1 MYKRFITSILS
12 YFLFGGIGLTAQ
24 AQNLD
29 GSWEGKLMINPE
41 MGLRLVINITGSN
54 RNEAIITMDSPDQ
67 GAYGIPMQ
75 IDYISSDSL
84 NVAVPQL
91 MLKYKGKLDGD
102 SIKGDFSQ
110 GPLNLPLNLKTK
122 TTSLY
127 RPQTP

>member
-1 MYKRFITSILS
+1 MNKLFKSLFIISIFILGSLTSRAKT
-12 YFLFGGIGLTAQ
+12 GI
-24 AQNLD
+24 D

-41 MGLRLVINITGSN
+41 MGLRLVVNITGSLGE
-54 RNEAIITMDSPDQ
+54 EAVITMDSPDQ

-91 MLKYKGKLDGD
+91 MLKYKGKLEGD

-110 GPLNLPLNLKTK
+110 GPLNLLLNLKPK
-122 TTSLY
+122 S
-127 RPQTP
+127 QH

>member
-1 MYKRFITSILS
+1 MNNLIRSFFIISIFILGSFTSVATT
-12 YFLFGGIGLTAQ
+12 GI
-24 AQNLD
+24 D

-41 MGLRLVINITGSN
+41 IGLTLVVNITGSTG
-54 RNEAIITMDSPDQ
+54 EDAIVTMDSPDQ

-91 MLKYKGKLDGD
+91 MLKYKGKLEGD

-110 GPLNLPLNLKTK
+110 GPLNLPLNLKPK
-122 TTSLY
+122 ALD
-127 RPQTP
+127 